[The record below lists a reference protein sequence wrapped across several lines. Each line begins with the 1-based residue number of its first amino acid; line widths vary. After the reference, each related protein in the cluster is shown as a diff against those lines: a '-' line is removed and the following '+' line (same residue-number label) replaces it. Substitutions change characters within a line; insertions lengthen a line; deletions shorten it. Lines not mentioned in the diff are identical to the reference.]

1 MRCSPRAGS
10 RSPSG
15 TSSIIL
21 LYSLAIWLTDRRSK
35 LLYRA
40 ARAAGLAPSPAASES
55 GRESE
60 RGRLNK
66 SREPQ
71 TVSGF
76 IDCYTR
82 RSNKGLQLFYYK
94 RGVLGAAGRREPQ

>member
-21 LYSLAIWLTDRRSK
+21 LYSLAIWLTDRRST

-40 ARAAGLAPSPAASES
+40 ARAAGLAPSAAASES

-66 SREPQ
+66 SKEPQ
-71 TVSGF
+71 TGSGF

-82 RSNKGLQLFYYK
+82 RSNKGLQLFIIK
-94 RGVLGAAGRREPQ
+94 EASLARLGAVSQ